1 MGAQYVI
8 EVLRREEVQVTMPNG
23 QRTLI
28 PSVQAVALI
37 TNMAAKGISGALVVR
52 GGRTHNQDV
61 LEAALKAAK
70 LEGFQAMQAQASGRI
85 EF

>member
-1 MGAQYVI
+1 MSAQYVI
-8 EVLRREEVQVTMPNG
+8 EVLRREECQVTMPNG
-23 QRTLI
+23 QRTII

-37 TNMAAKGISGALVVR
+37 NNMAAKGISGALVVR
-52 GGRTHNQDV
+52 GGRTHNQAV

-70 LEGFQAMQAQASGRI
+70 LEGYAAARAQASGRI